1 MRKPPVYLTMKELAE
16 IPLQAGRYTRIIP
29 GRHLKYAAP
38 GVDGLGLSSFSLLL
52 PESVT
57 LFVSPAGCARHV
69 KMRAFDIGKQD
80 RVFLLRVTEEELVT
94 GTHLA
99 RIPEAVEEILQRV
112 EPTPKA
118 IYISSS
124 CIDTILASDYDRVCR
139 ELSVRFPQVRFK
151 PSYMD
156 PIMFDSKKSP
166 DSRIHC
172 SLFAFI
178 GKQQEKDRGIN
189 VLGPAALL
197 GEDADLTRL
206 LAAAGVGPVRQIAR
220 YRSLAE
226 ADEMGR
232 SALNL
237 AVGGPVK
244 MAAEQFEAAHGT
256 PYLLLPPTH
265 DPDRIHAF
273 YQKLGEQLGVEIDD
287 SAELAQAKALLR
299 RASERCRGKKIVVGK
314 NYYGNPFETAKTL
327 MEYGFTVAG
336 VVKNKITPKDKP
348 VIQWLAERAP
358 EMVVYSGDHP
368 TLNVLRLQHE
378 PADLVIGTDVQ
389 HFYPEARAVVEDK
402 KQLRICYQAVA
413 HLVSGLCGEEEA
425 Q

>member
-1 MRKPPVYLTMKELAE
+1 MRKDPVYLTMKELAE
-16 IPLQAGRYTRIIP
+16 IPLQTGRYTRIIP

-57 LFVSPAGCARHV
+57 LFISPAGCARHV
-69 KMRAFDIGKQD
+69 KMRAFDLGKND
-80 RVFLLRVTEEELVT
+80 RVFLLRITEEELVT

-99 RIPEAVEEILQRV
+99 RIPEAVEEILRRAK
-112 EPTPKA
+112 PTPKA

-124 CIDTILASDYDRVCR
+124 CIDTILASDYEHVCR
-139 ELSVRFPQVRFK
+139 DLSVRFPGVRFH

-178 GKQQEKDRGIN
+178 GKQKERDKGVNI
-189 VLGPAALL
+189 LGPAALL
-197 GEDADLTRL
+197 DEQADLARL
-206 LAAAGVGPVRQIAR
+206 LSSAGAGPVRQMSR

-226 ADEMGR
+226 ADDMGR
-232 SALNL
+232 SCLNL

-256 PYLLLPPTH
+256 PYLMLPPTH
-265 DPDRIHAF
+265 DPDKVHSF
-273 YQKLGEQLGVEIDD
+273 YQKLGEALGVTIHDEE
-287 SAELAQAKALLR
+287 ELEKTKELLR
-299 RASERCRGKKIVVGK
+299 AAAERCRGKKIVVGK

-327 MEYGFTVAG
+327 MEYGFTVTG
-336 VVKNKITPKDKP
+336 VVKNKITPKDKA

-358 EMVVYSGDHP
+358 EMTVYSGDHP

-378 PADLVIGTDVQ
+378 PADIVIGTDVQ
-389 HFYPEARAVVEDK
+389 HFYPEARAVVDEK
-402 KQLRICYQAVA
+402 KHLNVCYQAIA
-413 HLVSGLCGEEEA
+413 HLAKGLCGEEE
-425 Q
+425 QK